1 MSKTTTRAGIRASIG
16 AAVAVLVGAGAALA
30 VAPAAQAEEIDTIVS
45 LSSAPKA
52 VETGTTID
60 VTVVY
65 TVPEDAV
72 AGDRVTI
79 SFSDKVEGRLGAR
92 TITDPAGA
100 PVADCA
106 VTATTAFC
114 TFTDYVS
121 THGRVSG
128 EATFTVIGTQPTNGA
143 GLDWTTG
150 TGRTLHTDTQIL
162 ARQGGLPS
170 TLYKG
175 HEQNPDGTVHYYFGI
190 PGDDLTRA
198 GLVVR
203 DVYDARTRL
212 KKETLFAQTRTRDA
226 NGAITTTILDPSVYS
241 VSYDDASRSFTVVF
255 APGSV
260 NDTGGQAYWVEYDMT
275 VDRTVPDD
283 TILTNTATAGDL
295 TARYDMLYD
304 TGGGEANGERG
315 SLSWSKTDEE
325 GRPLGGAEFRLVGPA
340 GYERSVADDGPL
352 DMDPAPGRVRVEGV
366 LKGSYTLTETKAP
379 AGYDR
384 TDKAFTAV
392 VRGADMNPSFGTMVN
407 TPTPTQT
414 PTPPPS
420 PAPAATPAAPLAAPE
435 PAAVATTPKAH
446 TGGPLA
452 QDDVLL
458 SLGMTGL
465 GGLAVAGVAA
475 APIVLRARRDRS
487 TADPTAA
494 E

>member
-1 MSKTTTRAGIRASIG
+1 MSKTTTRSGIRALTG
-16 AAVAVLVGAGAALA
+16 AAVALLVGAGTALA
-30 VAPAAQAEEIDTIVS
+30 VAPAAQAEEIDTIVD
-45 LSSAPKA
+45 LSTAPRT

-72 AGDRVTI
+72 EGDRVTI
-79 SFSDKVEGRLGAR
+79 NFSDKVEGRLGSR
-92 TITDPAGA
+92 TITDPAGV

-128 EATFTVIGTQPTNGA
+128 EATFTVIATRPTNGA
-143 GLDWTTG
+143 GLDWSTG
-150 TGRTLHTDTQIL
+150 TGRTLHTDTQIM

-175 HEQNPDGTVHYYFGI
+175 HTEDADGTIHYYFGI

-203 DVYDARTRL
+203 DVYDPRTRL
-212 KKETLFAQTRTRDA
+212 RKESLFAQTRVRDA
-226 NGAITTTILDPSVYS
+226 SGAITTTILDPSLYS
-241 VSYDDASRSFTVVF
+241 VSYDETSHSFTVAF
-255 APGSV
+255 TPDSV
-260 NDTGGQAYWVEYDMT
+260 NDTGRQAYWVAYDMT
-275 VDRTVPDD
+275 VDGDVPDD
-283 TILTNTATAGDL
+283 TVLTNTATAGDL

-304 TGGGEANGERG
+304 TGGGEANGYRG
-315 SLSWSKTDEE
+315 SLSWSKEDGE
-325 GRPLGGAEFRLVGPA
+325 GRLLGGAEFRLIGPS
-340 GYERSVADDGPL
+340 GYDRTVADNGPL
-352 DMDPAPGRVRVEGV
+352 DRDVDAGRIRVEGI
-366 LKGSYTLTETKAP
+366 LKGSYMLTETKAP

-384 TDKAFTAV
+384 TDKAFTTV
-392 VRGADMNPSFGTMVN
+392 VRGSDMNPSFGAIVN
-407 TPTPTQT
+407 TPAPSPVPT
-414 PTPPPS
+414 PS
-420 PAPAATPAAPLAAPE
+420 PASVAPSATPESAGAPVGPR
-435 PAAVATTPKAH
+435 AH

-452 QDDVLL
+452 QDDLLL

-465 GGLAVAGVAA
+465 GGLAVAGVAT
-475 APIVLRARRDRS
+475 APLMLRTRPGRS
-487 TADPTAA
+487 DTGPSAA

>member
-16 AAVAVLVGAGAALA
+16 AAVALSVGAGAALA
-30 VAPAAQAEEIDTIVS
+30 VAPAAHAEEIDTIVS
-45 LSSAPKA
+45 LSTAPKT

-79 SFSDKVEGRLGAR
+79 TFGDRVEGRLGAR
-92 TITDPAGA
+92 TITDPDGA

-128 EATFTVIGTQPTNGA
+128 EATFTVIAAQPTNGA

-162 ARQGGLPS
+162 AHQGGLPS

-175 HEQNPDGTVHYYFGI
+175 HDENPDGTIHYYFGI
-190 PGDDLTRA
+190 SGDDLTDE

-203 DVYDARTRL
+203 DVYDTRTRL
-212 KKETLFAQTRTRDA
+212 QKDTLYAQTRTRDA
-226 NGAITTTILDPSVYS
+226 NGAITTTILDPSAYS
-241 VSYDDASRSFTVVF
+241 VTYDDASHSFTVAF
-255 APGSV
+255 APGAV

-275 VDRTVPDD
+275 VDRDVPDD
-283 TILTNTATAGDL
+283 TVLTNTAIAGHL

-304 TGGGEANGERG
+304 TGGGEASGERG
-315 SLSWSKTDEE
+315 SLSWSKGDAE
-325 GRPLGGAEFRLVGPA
+325 GRPLGGAEFRLVGPG
-340 GYERSVADDGPL
+340 GYERAVTDDGPL
-352 DMDPAPGRVRVEGV
+352 DMDVAPGRIRVEGV
-366 LKGSYTLTETKAP
+366 VKGAYTLTETKAP
-379 AGYDR
+379 AGFDR
-384 TDKAFTAV
+384 TDEAFTAV
-392 VRGADMNPSFGTMVN
+392 VRGADMNPSFGMIVN
-407 TPTPTQT
+407 V
-414 PTPPPS
+414 PTPPPD
-420 PAPAATPAAPLAAPE
+420 TVLAARDSDAGSFVGGSGARRDDHRSE
-435 PAAVATTPKAH
+435 GAHRRAAR
-446 TGGPLA
+446 TGRPPPLGR
-452 QDDVLL
+452 DDR
-458 SLGMTGL
+458 SRR
-465 GGLAVAGVAA
+465 
-475 APIVLRARRDRS
+475 PRRRRRDRS
-487 TADPTAA
+487 AADPTAA